1 MNKTEREA
9 LKKILVALFLES
21 PKRKALLGKENSEK
35 TEGKTSRTHK
45 TRAYQL
51 GDTPNDKK

>member
-21 PKRKALLGKENSEK
+21 PKRKALFSQENKQE
-35 TEGKTSRTHK
+35 TDGKTSTPK
-45 TRAYQL
+45 TRSYTL